1 MKFILNNNQIVETD
15 VAESTATLDFL
26 RRKGIRG
33 VKEGCHEGDCGACMV
48 LMGDLDGGEL
58 TYKAVTSCLLPI
70 GDIDGKH
77 IVTIEGLNYED
88 KLNLIQNEIVKEG
101 GSQCGFC
108 TPGFII
114 SLTAFFLNGEL
125 KKENIMTAIE
135 GNICRCTGYA
145 SIIRA
150 SETIFNHLSSLKD
163 KKTEERIPLLI
174 KKEVIPAYFSKIKEQ
189 LSVLNRNQKGLEKKE
204 GTYVAGGTDLF
215 VQNKELED
223 PLFLSRLD
231 EDLRKI
237 WEDDGYIYIGAVA
250 NAETIRNSRV
260 LNEILPVKEDLKRF
274 AVLSI
279 RNRATI
285 GGNIVNASPIGDL
298 TIYFLA
304 LDPDICL
311 SSEEGKRILKL
322 KDFFKDYK
330 VLDLKTAEIVQWIR
344 IKKEKRLFN
353 FEKVAKRHRMDI
365 ASVNSAITLKLEKG
379 RIVNPHISAGG
390 VGCIPIYLSKTV
402 EFLEG
407 KEVTTEVIHEAVGI
421 ANTEISPIDD
431 VRGSAEYK
439 RLLLRQLL
447 LAHFIEL
454 FPEME
459 ERL

>member
-48 LMGDLDGGEL
+48 LMGELEGRDL

-70 GDIDGKH
+70 GEIGGKH
-77 IVTIEGLNYED
+77 IVTIEGLNYD
-88 KLNLIQNEIVKEG
+88 DNLNLIQNEIVSEG

-114 SLTAFFLNGEL
+114 SLTAFFLNGDL
-125 KKENIMTAIE
+125 KKENIMTAME
-135 GNICRCTGYA
+135 SNICRCTGYA

-150 SETIFNHLSSLKD
+150 TETVFDQLSFLKG
-163 KKTEERIPLLI
+163 KKAEERIPILI
-174 KKEVIPAYFSKIKEQ
+174 EKEVIPAYFSEIKEQ
-189 LSVLNRNQKGLEKKE
+189 LLVLDGKQKGLEEKE

-215 VQNKELED
+215 VQNRDLKD

-231 EDLRKI
+231 EDLRKT
-237 WEDDGYIYIGAVA
+237 WEEEDYIYIGALA
-250 NAETIRNSRV
+250 NAETIRNSRE

-304 LDPDICL
+304 LNPDICL
-311 SSEEGKRILKL
+311 SSEEGNRIFKL
-322 KDFFKDYK
+322 KNFFKDYK
-330 VLDLKTAEIVQWIR
+330 VLDLKNKEIVQWIR

-365 ASVNSAITLKLEKG
+365 ASVNTAISLKLEKG
-379 RIVNPHISAGG
+379 CIINPHISAGG

-407 KEVTTEVIHEAVGI
+407 KEVTPEVIREAVRI

-431 VRGSAEYK
+431 VRGTAEYK